1 MDIIRNYKA
10 LPLGK
15 FQQIVELKRNADIED
30 IDRHIKILAILTDKG
45 EDELLRLPLPEF
57 KLLGAAASFL
67 DKDIEAI
74 PHKPKKV
81 YRVGDFDLVPTMD
94 VTKMTAA
101 QFIDY
106 NTMTAGLTE
115 KDLDAHIVE
124 ILSCFL
130 VPKGMEYCD
139 GYDVAEVQAALRDNL
154 PVFDAIT
161 MLAFFLRSS
170 VQYVKDSLRYSVRMA
185 KGIKDKKKRKE
196 MLEKISEAA
205 ALLRNGDGL
214 QM

>member
-1 MDIIRNYKA
+1 MDIIKSYKT

-15 FQQIVELKRNADIED
+15 FQQIVELKRNADLED
-30 IDRHIKILAILTDKG
+30 IDRHTKILAILTDKS
-45 EDELLRLPLPEF
+45 EAELLRLPLPEF
-57 KLLGAAASFL
+57 KMLGAAASFL
-67 DKDIEAI
+67 EQDVEAI
-74 PHKPKKV
+74 PRKLANTYHI
-81 YRVGDFDLVPTMD
+81 GGFDLVPTMD

-196 MLEKISEAA
+196 VLEKISEAA
-205 ALLRNGDGL
+205 DLLRNGGGL

>member
-1 MDIIRNYKA
+1 MDIIKNYKT

-15 FQQIVELKRNADIED
+15 FQQIVELKRNEDIED
-30 IDRHIKILAILTDKG
+30 IERHTRILSILTDRT
-45 EDELLRLPLPEF
+45 EAELLRLPLPEF
-57 KLLGAAASFL
+57 KMLGAAASFL
-67 DKDIEAI
+67 DKDIEAL
-74 PHKPKKV
+74 PRKLANV
-81 YRVGDFDLVPTMD
+81 YHIGDFDLVPTMD
-94 VTKMTAA
+94 VAKMTAA

-130 VPKGMEYCD
+130 VPKDMEYCD

-154 PVFDAIT
+154 SVYDAVT
-161 MLAFFLRSS
+161 MLAFFLKSS
-170 VQYVKDSLRYSVRMA
+170 VQYVQDSLRYSVRMA

-205 ALLRNGDGL
+205 DLLRNGGGS